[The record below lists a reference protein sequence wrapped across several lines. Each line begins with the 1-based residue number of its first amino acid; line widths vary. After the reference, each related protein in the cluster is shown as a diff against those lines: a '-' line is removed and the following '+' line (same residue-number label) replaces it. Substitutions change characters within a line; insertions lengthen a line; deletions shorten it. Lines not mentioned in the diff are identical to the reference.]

1 MNEEIQEPITIQE
14 IIVNRMNLY
23 EDILD
28 NSDITSDEHK
38 EAVKNDIRL
47 METFIKANEIG
58 SQNELAKL
66 KYEEEKKKEKRDL
79 YLGIVK
85 IILEGLAIAAPLVV
99 SLKKQERSQSFA
111 ARQMNRLEEWELT
124 NTARTTTEKTCIDM
138 MKKDFYKD

>member
-14 IIVNRMNLY
+14 MIVNRMNLY

-28 NSDITSDEHK
+28 NSDITSEEHK

-85 IILEGLAIAAPLVV
+85 IILEGLAITAPLVV